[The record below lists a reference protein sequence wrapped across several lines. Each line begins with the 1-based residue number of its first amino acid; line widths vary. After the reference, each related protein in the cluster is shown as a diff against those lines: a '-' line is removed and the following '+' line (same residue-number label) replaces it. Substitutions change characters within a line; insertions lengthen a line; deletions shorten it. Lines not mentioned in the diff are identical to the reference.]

1 MYSRML
7 GYFIKFDFHG
17 RIFRTFDTVTEKPQ
31 MTQAE
36 VQPFGKFANI
46 DCIGFFN

>member
-1 MYSRML
+1 MYSRLL
-7 GYFIKFDFHG
+7 GYYIKIEFNG
-17 RIFRTFDTVTEKPQ
+17 RIFRTFDTVTEKQQ

-36 VQPFGKFANI
+36 VQPFGKFANH